1 MNSSTLVACD
11 RAAGRQD
18 EHAAGSLLKTK
29 IGGLATAT
37 RGSARGLQE
46 LRATFGCGALA
57 EYAFTRWPAHR

>member
-46 LRATFGCGALA
+46 LWATF
-57 EYAFTRWPAHR
+57 